1 MDLRAEQQKIIRHAV
16 AGIIF
21 CTLVLASGYAILPRY
36 LEFPVRLA
44 DRLAFALRADV
55 FVFLWILFGIRMVA
69 RGRFHSA
76 ADIKGS
82 AFGPP
87 SSQIAV
93 RVAFLQN
100 TLEQAIVAIGAHL
113 ALATV
118 QRSSAGADPHGRDSL
133 CDWPVGLPHW
143 LSEGRRSARIRNGH
157 DGNSDGR
164 SLRTCD
170 RTYDCGLLAGCNNV
184 ATRLRLKPIKQQFN
198 SKHL

>member
-87 SSQIAV
+87 SAQISV

-100 TLEQAIVAIGAHL
+100 TLEQAILAVGAHV

-118 QRSSAGADPHGRDSL
+118 LSGPALALIPTAVALFAIGRLTFFIGYPKGAGARAFGM
-133 CDWPVGLPHW
+133 
-143 LSEGRRSARIRNGH
+143 
-157 DGNSDGR
+157 
-164 SLRTCD
+164 
-170 RTYDCGLLAGCNNV
+170 V
-184 ATRLRLKPIKQQFN
+184 ATVIPTVGAYALAIGLMIAGF
-198 SKHL
+198 

>member
-87 SSQIAV
+87 SAQISV

-118 QRSSAGADPHGRDSL
+118 LSGPALALIPTAVALFAIGRLTFLIGYPKGAGARAFGLVTTVIPT
-133 CDWPVGLPHW
+133 VGGYAL
-143 LSEGRRSARIRNGH
+143 AI
-157 DGNSDGR
+157 
-164 SLRTCD
+164 
-170 RTYDCGLLAGCNNV
+170 GLMIAG
-184 ATRLRLKPIKQQFN
+184 F
-198 SKHL
+198 